1 MTHLLSK
8 HIKGLGMKFDHTV
21 KYKGEYYPAGTE
33 IPELDMNV
41 TESEMEPTD
50 LNMNEPG
57 DETEITDLDMCKA
70 EVGTKTSDAEDGMTE
85 DVPKE
90 APPEKAQ
97 AKRGRKPAA
106 GK

>member
-1 MTHLLSK
+1 
-8 HIKGLGMKFDHTV
+8 MKFDHTV

-70 EVGTKTSDAEDGMTE
+70 
-85 DVPKE
+85 VPKE
-90 APPEKAQ
+90 APPEKAPV
-97 AKRGRKPAA
+97 KRGRKPAA